1 MSKYGVFSRLY
12 YVLYL
17 DWIQENTDQKS
28 FVFGQLL
35 CSDNVPSK
43 HVLVLKTS
51 STRLQRNN
59 FSSSKTSWKRLQDVS
74 QRRKIVSLKTSS
86 RRLEDISWKRLEEL
100 SWRRLEDMSW
110 RPYREKQNT
119 YWGCNKSKYIS
130 DKSIFL
136 KSVSGNSKANP
147 KRINYNTITSPF
159 LLFWDSRS
167 ISIVR
172 IEISD
177 DWFDVVKSAEFK
189 LEIAEKVRQ

>member
-1 MSKYGVFSRLY
+1 MEIFLVCII
-12 YVLYL
+12 LYL
-17 DWIQENTDQKS
+17 DSIQENTDQKS

-35 CSDNVPSK
+35 RSDNVPSK

-51 STRLQRNN
+51 SRRLQ
-59 FSSSKTSWKRLQDVS
+59 
-74 QRRKIVSLKTSS
+74 
-86 RRLEDISWKRLEEL
+86 
-100 SWRRLEDMSW
+100 DMSW

-172 IEISD
+172 IGISD
-177 DWFDVVKSAEFK
+177 DWFDVVKSAEFR

>member
-12 YVLYL
+12 YP
-17 DWIQENTDQKS
+17 
-28 FVFGQLL
+28 VFGLNTGKYGPEKL
-35 CSDNVPSK
+35 CFWTTFK

-51 STRLQRNN
+51 STRLQHNN
-59 FSSSKTSWKRLQDVS
+59 FSSSNTSWKRLEDVS
-74 QRRKIVSLKTSS
+74 QRRKIVSLKTSW
-86 RRLEDISWKRLEEL
+86 RRLEDISWKRLEDL

-147 KRINYNTITSPF
+147 KCINYNTITSPF

>member
-43 HVLVLKTS
+43 HVLV
-51 STRLQRNN
+51 
-59 FSSSKTSWKRLQDVS
+59 
-74 QRRKIVSLKTSS
+74 LKTSS

-147 KRINYNTITSPF
+147 KCINYNTITSPF

>member
-1 MSKYGVFSRLY
+1 MEIFLVCII
-12 YVLYL
+12 LYL
-17 DWIQENTDQKS
+17 DSIQENTDQKS

-35 CSDNVPSK
+35 RSDNVPSK

-51 STRLQRNN
+51 SRRLQ
-59 FSSSKTSWKRLQDVS
+59 
-74 QRRKIVSLKTSS
+74 
-86 RRLEDISWKRLEEL
+86 
-100 SWRRLEDMSW
+100 DMSW

-159 LLFWDSRS
+159 LLFRDSRS

-177 DWFDVVKSAEFK
+177 DWLDVVKSAEFK

>member
-1 MSKYGVFSRLY
+1 MEIFLVCII
-12 YVLYL
+12 LYL
-17 DWIQENTDQKS
+17 DSIQENTDQKS

-35 CSDNVPSK
+35 RSDNVPSK

-51 STRLQRNN
+51 SRRLQ
-59 FSSSKTSWKRLQDVS
+59 
-74 QRRKIVSLKTSS
+74 
-86 RRLEDISWKRLEEL
+86 
-100 SWRRLEDMSW
+100 DMSW

-147 KRINYNTITSPF
+147 KCINYNTITSPF

>member
-1 MSKYGVFSRLY
+1 MEIFLVCII
-12 YVLYL
+12 LYL
-17 DWIQENTDQKS
+17 DSIQENTDQKS

-35 CSDNVPSK
+35 RSDNVPSK

-51 STRLQRNN
+51 SRRLQ
-59 FSSSKTSWKRLQDVS
+59 
-74 QRRKIVSLKTSS
+74 
-86 RRLEDISWKRLEEL
+86 
-100 SWRRLEDMSW
+100 DMSW

-147 KRINYNTITSPF
+147 KCINYNTITSPF

-177 DWFDVVKSAEFK
+177 DWFDVAKSAEFK
-189 LEIAEKVRQ
+189 LEIVKKVRQ